1 MNNNYKIGDV
11 VYVNGP
17 WNVAEKCEITSERES
32 KKNGGKA
39 YSVHSLEIGGS
50 FGVSA
55 DNIFSTEEDAITA
68 YKRKSEENIAEYKE
82 EIKNLNDLLKF
93 PLNHCFCGEEY
104 TDYDAIQAYKTKTFE
119 LTGIVL
125 EEDQNG

>member
-17 WNVAEKCEITSERES
+17 WNVAEKCKITSEWNS
-32 KKNGGKA
+32 KKNGDGA
-39 YSVHSLEIGGS
+39 YSVRSLDLGSS
-50 FGVSA
+50 FGASIN
-55 DNIFSTEEDAITA
+55 NIFSTKEDAIAA
-68 YKRKSEENIAEYKE
+68 YKRKSKENIAKYKA
-82 EIKNLNDLLKF
+82 EIKNLNDLLEF

-104 TDYDAIQAYKTKTFE
+104 TDYDAIRAYKTKAFE

-125 EEDQNG
+125 EED